1 MKRKRIPIEERK
13 KEFDIQWDK
22 FISEID
28 QKPIDRDIVLY
39 YITISQNLDWE
50 YTRKRYDS

>member
-22 FISEID
+22 FMSEID
-28 QKPIDRDIVLY
+28 QKPLDRDIVLY
-39 YITISQNLDWE
+39 YTTIAQNLDWE
-50 YTRKRYDS
+50 EIRTKYDR